1 MNTRLDPTLILRQ
14 LLAGAALL
22 TANGFCETGLFAQ
35 ELPLIHQDNF
45 EADDALAK
53 WFPTQADKWKITDTK
68 SKSGKVLHLLGSS
81 SAYKPPFRSPHSIT
95 LLKGKVVGDFV
106 LTAKVQTLQTARGH
120 RDMCLFFGW
129 QDPSHFYYVHLG
141 EKPDPNSS
149 QIFIVKD
156 APRTPITET
165 NAGGIP
171 WKDGRWHDVK
181 LVRNIKDGLIAVY
194 FDDMQTPVK
203 VAHDKTFQWGL
214 LGLGSF
220 DDLGQWDD
228 VVIRGV
234 TITGQKPVLPNP
246 KRAASTQQK

>member
-1 MNTRLDPTLILRQ
+1 MSTRPNLSTFTRQTLAVTV
-14 LLAGAALL
+14 LLGAIVS
-22 TANGFCETGLFAQ
+22 GDSSLFAQ
-35 ELPLIHQDNF
+35 KLPVLHQDDF
-45 EADDALAK
+45 EAAGALSK
-53 WFPTQADKWKITDTK
+53 WLPTQADKWTITDTK
-68 SKSGKVLHLLGSS
+68 SKQGKVLHLLGASK
-81 SAYKPPFRSPHSIT
+81 AYKPPFRSPLSIT
-95 LLKGKVVGDFV
+95 LLKGKTVGDFV

-120 RDMCLFFGW
+120 RDMCIFFGW

-156 APRTPITET
+156 APRTPITEK

-171 WKDGRWHDVK
+171 WKDNRWHDVK
-181 LVRNIKDGLIAVY
+181 VVRTVKDGLIAVY

-203 VAHDKTFQWGL
+203 VAHDKTFQWGM

-228 VVIRGV
+228 VVIRGTTV
-234 TITGQKPVLPNP
+234 SDQEPVLP
-246 KRAASTQQK
+246 KSSD